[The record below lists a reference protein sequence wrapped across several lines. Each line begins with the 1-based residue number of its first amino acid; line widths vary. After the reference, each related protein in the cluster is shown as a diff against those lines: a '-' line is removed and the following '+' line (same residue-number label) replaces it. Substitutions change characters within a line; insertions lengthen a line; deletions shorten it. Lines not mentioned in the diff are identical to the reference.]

1 MEKKK
6 RVLTI
11 YLYLYTI
18 ANNLLILEGMPSL
31 SDLLGQAQ
39 VKEPVT
45 EEISRLKL
53 IVDEASLNLRDAEKK
68 RDDLKQNVCYSNITK
83 YHNTNY
89 YYYYYYYY

>member
-1 MEKKK
+1 
-6 RVLTI
+6 
-11 YLYLYTI
+11 
-18 ANNLLILEGMPSL
+18 MPSL

-68 RDDLKQNVCYSNITK
+68 RDDLKQNVSLIRIPY
-83 YHNTNY
+83 
-89 YYYYYYYY
+89 